1 LLDRIHANVPGAIIY
16 GAMPVQTSL
25 YPDDNGRGETL
36 QQFVDA
42 KTAIYAARA
51 FVAVRD
57 LATPAPPLSAPGFP
71 SLSTAGAIQLAANT
85 KGAAGIGW

>member
-1 LLDRIHANVPGAIIY
+1 
-16 GAMPVQTSL
+16 
-25 YPDDNGRGETL
+25 
-36 QQFVDA
+36 
-42 KTAIYAARA
+42 
-51 FVAVRD
+51 VRD